1 MREKDGGQR
10 EGMPEEFPRLGEE
23 EWDLLPDT
31 AQQLARLLGLD
42 AALNLVRDMGGRTV
56 RVPHGHTARGRAVL
70 AELARCVGEDGA
82 RALAR
87 EYAATQLYI
96 PRCTRAFVAL
106 RNAALARDHE
116 QWSGQGF
123 SERGTVS
130 RLSARYGISDRYVWR
145 ILKETPVQPA
155 GKSRYG
161 HRARPWQD
169 EWRQDEP
176 PAGTDKGLRCAP
188 GVC

>member
-1 MREKDGGQR
+1 MGEKDDGQR
-10 EGMPEEFPRLGEE
+10 EGMREEFSRLGEE
-23 EWDLLPDT
+23 ELCLLPDT
-31 AQQLARLLGLD
+31 ARQLVRLLGLD
-42 AALNLVRDMGGRTV
+42 AALNLVRAMGGRTV
-56 RVPHGHTARGRAVL
+56 RVPHGNTARGRAVL
-70 AELARCVGEDGA
+70 ADLARCVGEDGA

-96 PRCTRAFVAL
+96 PRCTRAFAAL

-116 QWSGQGF
+116 QWSGQGL

-155 GKSRYG
+155 GRERG
-161 HRARPWQD
+161 ARRPSLW
-169 EWRQDEP
+169 ENGRGEEP
-176 PAGTDKGLRCAP
+176 CGGECGAGTC
-188 GVC
+188 